1 LLPDIVVTD
10 NVKFPLL
17 WQKVVIEVDFFTKFA
32 IIIRAGKAGRM
43 DEIDRAI
50 IACLQY
56 DGRMPFTAIA
66 EQIGVSEG
74 TVRNR
79 VGRLRQEGILQ
90 VVGVVDPHLLD
101 LQATAIVGVVVQ
113 PSRLEATARE
123 IATFEEVSYLVM
135 ISGAFDLLVEVL
147 CEDTDHLAS
156 FLSDK
161 LSGVEGVQRTETFY
175 ILRTYKLSYRWGMS
189 PQDEAAPPSAGKP
202 HRRYP

>member
-1 LLPDIVVTD
+1 
-10 NVKFPLL
+10 
-17 WQKVVIEVDFFTKFA
+17 
-32 IIIRAGKAGRM
+32 M

-74 TVRNR
+74 TIRNR

-189 PQDEAAPPSAGKP
+189 PQDEAALPSAGKP